1 MAIQNSTS
9 GLGLFLVRLL
19 VGGVFLTEGIQKFLF
34 PAALG
39 AGRFAKIGIPA
50 PQYTARFVGGVEVL
64 FGGLLILGLFTTLSA
79 IPLLI
84 DISVALYITKWP
96 MLHKE
101 GIWPTMH
108 ESRVDLCMF
117 LGLLAILLLGPGGL
131 SFDRFRRRSLR

>member
-1 MAIQNSTS
+1 MPIQSSTS

-50 PQYTARFVGGVEVL
+50 PQYTAPFVGGVEVL

-84 DISVALYITKWP
+84 DISVALYTTKWP
-96 MLHKE
+96 MLRKD
-101 GIWPTMH
+101 GVWPTLH

-117 LGLLAILLLGPGGL
+117 LGLLAILLLGPGGF
-131 SFDRFRRRSLR
+131 SFDRFRRRSFR

>member
-1 MAIQNSTS
+1 MPIQSSTS
-9 GLGLFLVRLL
+9 GLGLFLLRLL
-19 VGGVFLTEGIQKFLF
+19 VGGVFLSEGLQKFLF

-39 AGRFAKIGIPA
+39 AGRFAKIGIPQ
-50 PQYTARFVGGVEVL
+50 PHYTAPFVGGVEVL
-64 FGGLLILGLFTTLSA
+64 FGGLLILGLYTTLST

-84 DISVALYITKWP
+84 DISVALYTTKWP

-101 GIWPTMH
+101 GFWPTMH

-131 SFDRFRRRSLR
+131 SFDRFRGRVR